1 MNQENDLDF
10 LKKLITPEKLAKII
24 EDLNYSEEDRKI
36 IDRTEYVRFIRPMR
50 IGDKWPLCSLN
61 GLRQQV
67 EWFVDP
73 VGMIYWIRIVDGEVD
88 IGMLPINTQKSD
100 RNRGF
105 F

>member
-1 MNQENDLDF
+1 
-10 LKKLITPEKLAKII
+10 
-24 EDLNYSEEDRKI
+24 
-36 IDRTEYVRFIRPMR
+36 MR